1 MNKRQ
6 ISASMMCADMLNFG
20 KEIEL
25 FRQEG
30 IDYLHVDIMD
40 WHYVRN
46 LTFGPDFCQVLAN
59 NSDIP
64 LDIHLLIE
72 DVDDMIDKFTGLNHP
87 IVTFSPEVLYHPIRT
102 LQKIKAAGAQPGI
115 ALPPSMPPSHIK
127 PLLPYCDYVSVMT
140 INPGFAGQALVP
152 EALENIREIKRYIDA
167 GGYDIRIEVDGCV
180 SWENMPKMMQAGAD
194 IFVAGST
201 SIFDNRMSRREA
213 IRRMQTI
220 LSEGSDVSVPVPKSA
235 WMRASA

>member
-20 KEIEL
+20 KEIEVL
-25 FRQEG
+25 REEG
-30 IDYLHVDIMD
+30 VDYLHVDIMD

-46 LTFGPDFCQVLAN
+46 LTFGPDFCQALVDH
-59 NSDIP
+59 SDMP

-72 DVDDMIDKFTGLNHP
+72 HVDDMIDKFTRLNNP

-102 LQKIKAAGAQPGI
+102 LQNIKAAGAKPGI
-115 ALPPSMPPSHIK
+115 ALPPSMPPMQIK
-127 PLLPYCDYVSVMT
+127 PLLPYCEYICIMT

-152 EALENIREIKRYIDA
+152 EALENIREVKRYIDE

-180 SWENMPKMMQAGAD
+180 SWENMPKMMEAGAE

-201 SIFDNRMSRREA
+201 SIFDNKMPRRDA
-213 IRRMQTI
+213 IKRMQHI
-220 LSEGSDVSVPVPKSA
+220 LSGEPDYVASTPQAPY
-235 WMRASA
+235 MRASA